1 MPQYWD
7 DVLYPSFRA
16 TIRGEYYGIVTIDD
30 IDEECYNIAKR
41 AIAAFKFP
49 RISTQYVTYYAIR
62 SEDPDENNTLEEVDE
77 DTEGAIP
84 HAYFVNNLSY
94 AELEVILAWM
104 KFYWCEEQI
113 SNADNFE
120 DIYTDSNIKTYS
132 RANAVAQNLKMMQY
146 YRQTAQELETR
157 YSRVNGLGKPS
168 MGDINK
174 DE

>member
-1 MPQYWD
+1 M
-7 DVLYPSFRA
+7 LYPSFRA

-49 RISTQYVTYYAIR
+49 KISTQYVTYYAIR
-62 SEDPDENNTLEEVDE
+62 SKDPDENNTLEEVDE

-120 DIYTDSNIKTYS
+120 DGTWVNITGIIEKGKYHNEEIPIINS
-132 RANAVAQNLKMMQY
+132 CFSLSIFSIVQAVPPIFA
-146 YRQTAQELETR
+146 
-157 YSRVNGLGKPS
+157 
-168 MGDINK
+168 
-174 DE
+174 